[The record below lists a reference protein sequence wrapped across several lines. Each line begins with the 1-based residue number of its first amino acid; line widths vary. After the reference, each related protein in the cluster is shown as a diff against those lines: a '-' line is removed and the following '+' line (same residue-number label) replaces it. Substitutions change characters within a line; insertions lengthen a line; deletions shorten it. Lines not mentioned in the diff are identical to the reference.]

1 MKAPLLLCSA
11 LLLSACQ
18 STPTTQTLYV
28 QDKLADCVGVAP
40 MKCMQVRSQPGES
53 WSLFYQQIEG
63 FTFEP
68 GFRYQLEVSK
78 EQLADV
84 PADAPSVR
92 YQLIKVVNKRQSAS
106 VILGPTK

>member
-18 STPTTQTLYV
+18 STPTTETLYI

-40 MKCMQVRSQPGES
+40 MKCMQVRSQPGEN
-53 WSLFYQQIEG
+53 WTLFYQQIEG

-68 GFRYQLEVSK
+68 GFRYQLEVRT
-78 EQLADV
+78 EQLTDV
-84 PADAPSVR
+84 PADASSVR
-92 YQLIKVVNKRQSAS
+92 YQLIKVVSKQAVR
-106 VILGPTK
+106 

>member
-1 MKAPLLLCSA
+1 MKTPLLLCSA

-18 STPTTQTLYV
+18 SAPTTETLYI

-68 GFRYQLEVSK
+68 GYRYQLEVSK
-78 EQLADV
+78 ERLIDL
-84 PADAPSVR
+84 PADASSVR
-92 YQLIKVVNKRQSAS
+92 YRLIKVVSKQAVR
-106 VILGPTK
+106 

>member
-1 MKAPLLLCSA
+1 MKSPLLLSSA

-18 STPTTQTLYV
+18 SAPTTETLYI

-63 FTFEP
+63 FT
-68 GFRYQLEVSK
+68 RHS
-78 EQLADV
+78 
-84 PADAPSVR
+84 APD
-92 YQLIKVVNKRQSAS
+92 
-106 VILGPTK
+106 LGINLPIALTQY

>member
-1 MKAPLLLCSA
+1 MKSPLLLSTA

-18 STPTTQTLYV
+18 SAPAPTAGETLYV
-28 QDKLADCVGVAP
+28 NSQLVHCVGVGP
-40 MKCMQVRSQPGES
+40 MQCMQVRSQPGES

-68 GFRYQLEVSK
+68 GYRYQLEVTK

-84 PADAPSVR
+84 PADAPSLR
-92 YQLIKVVNKRQSAS
+92 YQLVKVVSKEPVR
-106 VILGPTK
+106 

>member
-1 MKAPLLLCSA
+1 MKAPMLLCSA

-18 STPTTQTLYV
+18 STPATETLYI

-53 WSLFYQQIEG
+53 WTLFYQQIEG

-68 GFRYQLEVSK
+68 GVESVLRVK
-78 EQLADV
+78 ELPVAHP
-84 PADAPSVR
+84 PADGSSVR
-92 YQLIKVVNKRQSAS
+92 WVLVEVLEQGR
-106 VILGPTK
+106 

>member
-1 MKAPLLLCSA
+1 MKSPLLLSSA

-18 STPTTQTLYV
+18 SAPTTETLYI

-84 PADAPSVR
+84 PADVPADAPSLR
-92 YQLIKVVNKRQSAS
+92 YQLIKIVSKEPVR
-106 VILGPTK
+106 

>member
-1 MKAPLLLCSA
+1 MKSPLLLSSA

-18 STPTTQTLYV
+18 SAPTTETLYI

-68 GFRYQLEVSK
+68 GFRYQLDVSK

-84 PADAPSVR
+84 PADAPSLR
-92 YQLIKVVNKRQSAS
+92 YQLIKIVSKEPVR
-106 VILGPTK
+106 

>member
-1 MKAPLLLCSA
+1 MKSPLLLSSA
-11 LLLSACQ
+11 LLLSAYQ
-18 STPTTQTLYV
+18 SAPTTETLYI

-53 WSLFYQQIEG
+53 WGLFYQQIEG

-68 GFRYQLEVSK
+68 GYRYQLEVTK

-84 PADAPSVR
+84 PADAPSLR
-92 YQLIKVVNKRQSAS
+92 YQLVKVVSKEPVR
-106 VILGPTK
+106 

>member
-18 STPTTQTLYV
+18 STPATETLYI

-53 WSLFYQQIEG
+53 WTLFYQQIEG
-63 FTFEP
+63 FTFE
-68 GFRYQLEVSK
+68 
-78 EQLADV
+78 
-84 PADAPSVR
+84 
-92 YQLIKVVNKRQSAS
+92 
-106 VILGPTK
+106 